1 MWVLG
6 YGPWRSVLCSMTE
19 PWRDMWVHTCMHVC
33 AHRRC
38 LCVCT
43 CADLC
48 LSTQGC
54 ASDTPTLPDLSS
66 ESVCSSG
73 EVNELLIP
81 GVHVR
86 AHLDLRQTG
95 RLAGEGVG
103 ERTARWLLPAPTPVS
118 SSAWL
123 QGCGLGRNMA
133 DVAPDPEGEVFPG
146 TCFVI
151 AGPQELGF
159 LCRLAGARTVWADL
173 GESLLHSPLCAS
185 TLLRQGVRRWGCL
198 HLLGS
203 VGTEERGSTWD
214 GRRVVAGA
222 SGKPW
227 PGLVTR

>member
-1 MWVLG
+1 M
-6 YGPWRSVLCSMTE
+6 CI
-19 PWRDMWVHTCMHVC
+19 
-33 AHRRC
+33 
-38 LCVCT
+38 

-48 LSTQGC
+48 LSTRRY

-66 ESVCSSG
+66 ESMCSAG

-81 GVHVR
+81 GVHIR
-86 AHLDLRQTG
+86 AHLDLRQTR

-103 ERTARWLLPAPTPVS
+103 ERTAGWLLPAPTPLS
-118 SSAWL
+118 LSAWL

-133 DVAPDPEGEVFPG
+133 DVAPDPEGEAFPG

-151 AGPQELGF
+151 TGPQELGF
-159 LCRLAGARTVWADL
+159 LYKLAGARTAWADL

-185 TLLRQGVRRWGCL
+185 TLLGQGIKRWGRL

-203 VGTEERGSTWD
+203 VGTEELGNAWEE
-214 GRRVVAGA
+214 RRVVAGA

>member
-1 MWVLG
+1 M
-6 YGPWRSVLCSMTE
+6 CI
-19 PWRDMWVHTCMHVC
+19 
-33 AHRRC
+33 
-38 LCVCT
+38 

-48 LSTQGC
+48 LSTQRY

-66 ESVCSSG
+66 ESMCSAG

-81 GVHVR
+81 GVHIR
-86 AHLDLRQTG
+86 AHLDLRQTR

-103 ERTARWLLPAPTPVS
+103 ERTAGWLLPAPTPLS
-118 SSAWL
+118 LSAWL

-133 DVAPDPEGEVFPG
+133 DVAPDPEGEAFPG

-151 AGPQELGF
+151 TGPQELGF
-159 LCRLAGARTVWADL
+159 LYKLAGARTAWADL

-185 TLLRQGVRRWGCL
+185 TLLGQGIKRWGHL

-203 VGTEERGSTWD
+203 VGTEELGNAWEE
-214 GRRVVAGA
+214 RRVVAGA